1 MAIFADMLDVC
12 SSGKDGED
20 KTFEEKSHD
29 GGQQG
34 LNGSLSGGNPNGG
47 PAPLSLQ
54 SINSS
59 SSSSAPAA
67 NLIPPQLQPT
77 PKPSL
82 LGNGELQIC
91 SPNTKRPL
99 MGGKWEPRLFI
110 ILILDTADKEVAPL
124 SMELWWV
131 QPAGGRRTLDCSAGR
146 PNSHQNLQ

>member
-1 MAIFADMLDVC
+1 MLDVC

-59 SSSSAPAA
+59 SQQQSINSSSSSSAP
-67 NLIPPQLQPT
+67 PPQLQPT
-77 PKPSL
+77 QKPSL

-91 SPNTKRPL
+91 SPNTKRSL

-131 QPAGGRRTLDCSAGR
+131 QPAGGRRTLDCSAGCC
-146 PNSHQNLQ
+146 NSHQNLQ